1 MKPFIYLIQS
11 ASGTPYP
18 EIPHASC
25 DRIVLNWQAPTPE
38 GDTLFAP
45 DASWNEGRNRLLW
58 EALRHR
64 KVTGNDYLYYIFMD
78 DDCVL
83 REDTALARQL
93 GIALTGNPFRTFE
106 QFLLEWE
113 PAVGYTRYDWQH
125 CETGQAVNL
134 GHNIDGL
141 FNAFHRET
149 LSFLL
154 PYYTGFDSESWLYSQ
169 HLINHMASL
178 LYHPHRIQCNLVT
191 TANARRKGYAQRKKY
206 WNIPT
211 TFLAGALKS
220 DFRQAL
226 NTATPNTPLPAPGRP
241 CKKERSYRLSAS
253 FIDQHW
259 HVDHP
264 LIKHRRIE
272 AIAPRP
278 TRPLRHPARVAV
290 CLSGRC
296 CGLDRA
302 HRNLQKNLLDPLGH
316 YDLFMYVPDDAY
328 AGFASLLN
336 PTVLAVVPDRD
347 LDEGGLRNGTDC
359 LLKVG
364 LQRYLQQLHGL
375 KMCDRLRQA
384 YEKKHDIHY
393 DAVLRCRPDLLFE
406 SPLPDLS
413 ALDMNYIYVPDFH
426 MYEGCN
432 DRFAIGNP
440 ENMTIYMKKFDDWH
454 AYVSSWI
461 NASQDAPPVTAEMFT
476 GGQLRQYGIDVR
488 RLPVRFNRVRAHKVK
503 TDWEDH
509 CRKARRRQTQCA
521 TRGPTHPS

>member
-11 ASGTPYP
+11 ATGIPYP

-25 DRIVLNWQAPTPE
+25 DRIVLNWQAPTPA
-38 GDTLFAP
+38 GDTIFAP
-45 DASWNEGRNRLLW
+45 GASWNEGRNRLLW
-58 EALRHR
+58 EAQQKRR
-64 KVTGNDYLYYIFMD
+64 ATGNDYLYYIFMD
-78 DDCVL
+78 DDCLVQ
-83 REDTALARQL
+83 EDTTLAREL
-93 GIALTGNPFRTFE
+93 NIALTGNPFRTFE
-106 QFLLEWE
+106 KFLLEWE

-149 LSFLL
+149 LPFLL

-178 LYHPHRIQCNLVT
+178 LYHPYRIQYNLVT
-191 TANARRKGYAQRKKY
+191 TANARRKGYVQRKKY

-220 DFRQAL
+220 KLRQAL
-226 NTATPNTPLPAPGRP
+226 NTATPNTPLPAPGQPR
-241 CKKERSYRLSAS
+241 KKDRSYRLSGS

-272 AIAPRP
+272 TIAPRP
-278 TRPLRHPARVAV
+278 TRRLRHPARVAV

-302 HRNLQKNLLDPLGH
+302 YGTLQKNLLDPLGH

-336 PTVLAVVPDRD
+336 PTVLDVVPDRA
-347 LDEGGLRNGTDC
+347 LDEGRLRNGTDC

-364 LQRYLQQLHGL
+364 LQRYLQQLQGL
-375 KMCDRLRQA
+375 KMCDHLRQA
-384 YEKKHDIHY
+384 YEKKHGIRY

-413 ALDMNYIYVPDFH
+413 KLDLNYIYVPDFH

-432 DRFAIGNP
+432 DRFAVGNP
-440 ENMTIYMKKFDDWH
+440 ENMTIYMKKVDDWH
-454 AYVSSWI
+454 DYVTNWI
-461 NASQDAPPVTAEMFT
+461 SASHDAPPVTAEMFT

-488 RLPVRFNRVRAHKVK
+488 LLPVRFNRVRAHKVK

-509 CRKARRRQTQCA
+509 CRKAQRRGTQA
-521 TRGPTHPS
+521 SAPGPD